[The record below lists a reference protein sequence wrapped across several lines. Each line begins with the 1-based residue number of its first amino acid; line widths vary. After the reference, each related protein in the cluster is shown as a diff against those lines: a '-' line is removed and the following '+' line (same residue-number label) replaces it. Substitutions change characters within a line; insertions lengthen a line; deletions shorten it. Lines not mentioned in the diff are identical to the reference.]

1 MLPAPGVPGPSME
14 SMRAK
19 MIVFDTVP
27 VTAGVQALQEFAAGP
42 AGIFTLL
49 TVPMLPTMTCRHL
62 ATALAKAV
70 RTGSDA
76 SPTNRTSTL
85 KADVVTVVV
94 NVVDLLGIAELVA
107 ISVCVLAAPRRQ
119 LPTNAVPLAG
129 SDSTVLPVTVPEFGP
144 GVNVTGTVPTG
155 LP

>member
-1 MLPAPGVPGPSME
+1 
-14 SMRAK
+14 
-19 MIVFDTVP
+19 
-27 VTAGVQALQEFAAGP
+27 
-42 AGIFTLL
+42 
-49 TVPMLPTMTCRHL
+49 MTCRHL

-85 KADVVTVVV
+85 NADVVTVVV